1 MTLKKSH
8 KDEVRLFI
16 LRQLQEEV
24 GLRDK
29 LDVLAFTYEMHPFEA
44 MEFYENE
51 IARIEKLF
59 NYPLPTSE
67 TLGSGYRAY
76 FHSDIAEPLRAARRP
91 KPLSLKDQAIA
102 VLEDAEMDAAHYN
115 ILLRALEQLDD

>member
-1 MTLKKSH
+1 MALKKSH
-8 KDEVRLFI
+8 KDEIRLFI
-16 LRQLQEEV
+16 LRQLQEQA

-51 IARIEKLF
+51 VNRIEKLF

-67 TLGSGYRAY
+67 
-76 FHSDIAEPLRAARRP
+76 E
-91 KPLSLKDQAIA
+91 
-102 VLEDAEMDAAHYN
+102 N
-115 ILLRALEQLDD
+115 LDG